1 MLLNNRY
8 DNTKTMSTMYT
19 IRITIQ
25 INNIHNTNN
34 IQTMKIT
41 TQNNKLGLFC
51 IVGIVCIVR
60 VLFVLLAYCFSRILR
75 WTSNRVE
82 QAIIILAL
90 HIAPLQTK

>member
-34 IQTMKIT
+34 IETMKIM
-41 TQNNKLGLFC
+41 TQNNK
-51 IVGIVCIVR
+51 
-60 VLFVLLAYCFSRILR
+60 
-75 WTSNRVE
+75 
-82 QAIIILAL
+82 
-90 HIAPLQTK
+90 